1 MLSCEYK
8 KDFDRS
14 YLILTDIGQGRGSYE
29 EKILVK
35 NDIKGFLNCQI
46 RNINSQN
53 KYFYDISSKQSMDSV
68 FAVKEMEYSDMK
80 NFFLMLKAA
89 ADEMKKYLLDGAEI
103 VLEPMYIYM
112 EIESE
117 TIWFLYYPGYQS
129 NMQEGM
135 QGLAEFLL
143 NKINHKDSRAV
154 DFAYWLYDYVQK
166 EQFSILKII
175 EYFEGENREKDVSN
189 YKKQQTEVHGKKEEC
204 NTIKETET
212 EFTEPD
218 LKEKRCVRKN
228 LLRYIVL
235 YILFPILLEAVSAL
249 LIFSFFAMEF
259 KETAILFGFYSLI
272 IAGGCILAYGK
283 YLKAQETTAIA
294 AADSEHDQYAAA
306 EESYEEKPEA
316 ADSYGET
323 TYLGSNEI
331 QRQNLLIGKIK
342 GKDVQIQIDTFP
354 FIIGKM
360 KGHVNYVLPDMS
372 ISRMH
377 AKLFQKEDMVY
388 LTDLNSTN
396 GTYKN
401 GVPLE
406 VNEEVLLAPGD
417 EIQIGSLLFTY
428 H

>member
-1 MLSCEYK
+1 MLTCEYK

-29 EKILVK
+29 ERILVK
-35 NDIKGFLNCQI
+35 NDIKGFLKCQI

-68 FAVKEMEYSDMK
+68 FAVKEMEYSDIK

-103 VLEPMYIYM
+103 VLEPMHIYM

-117 TIWFLYYPGYQS
+117 TIWFLYYPGYQG
-129 NMQEGM
+129 NLQERM
-135 QGLAEFLL
+135 RGLSEFLL

-154 DFAYWLYDYVQK
+154 DFTYWLYDYVQK
-166 EQFSILKII
+166 EQFSILKIL
-175 EYFEGENREKDVSN
+175 EYFECENKEKNISN
-189 YKKQQTEVHGKKEEC
+189 YKKQQTEVQGKKEEC

-212 EFTEPD
+212 ELAEPD
-218 LKEKRCVRKN
+218 LKEKWYVRKN
-228 LLRYIVL
+228 LFRYIIL

-249 LIFSFFAMEF
+249 LVFTFYDMEF

-283 YLKAQETTAIA
+283 YLKAQEPTAIMPME
-294 AADSEHDQYAAA
+294 SEHNQYTAS
-306 EESYEEKPEA
+306 ESCEEKPEA

-323 TYLGSNEI
+323 TYLGSNEV
-331 QRQNLLIGKIK
+331 QRQNLLIGKIR
-342 GKDVQIQIDTFP
+342 GKEVQIQLDTFP

-360 KGHVNYVLPDMS
+360 RGHVNYVLQDMS

>member
-154 DFAYWLYDYVQK
+154 DFAY
-166 EQFSILKII
+166 
-175 EYFEGENREKDVSN
+175 
-189 YKKQQTEVHGKKEEC
+189 
-204 NTIKETET
+204 
-212 EFTEPD
+212 
-218 LKEKRCVRKN
+218 
-228 LLRYIVL
+228 
-235 YILFPILLEAVSAL
+235 
-249 LIFSFFAMEF
+249 
-259 KETAILFGFYSLI
+259 
-272 IAGGCILAYGK
+272 
-283 YLKAQETTAIA
+283 
-294 AADSEHDQYAAA
+294 
-306 EESYEEKPEA
+306 
-316 ADSYGET
+316 
-323 TYLGSNEI
+323 
-331 QRQNLLIGKIK
+331 
-342 GKDVQIQIDTFP
+342 
-354 FIIGKM
+354 
-360 KGHVNYVLPDMS
+360 
-372 ISRMH
+372 
-377 AKLFQKEDMVY
+377 
-388 LTDLNSTN
+388 
-396 GTYKN
+396 
-401 GVPLE
+401 
-406 VNEEVLLAPGD
+406 
-417 EIQIGSLLFTY
+417 
-428 H
+428 